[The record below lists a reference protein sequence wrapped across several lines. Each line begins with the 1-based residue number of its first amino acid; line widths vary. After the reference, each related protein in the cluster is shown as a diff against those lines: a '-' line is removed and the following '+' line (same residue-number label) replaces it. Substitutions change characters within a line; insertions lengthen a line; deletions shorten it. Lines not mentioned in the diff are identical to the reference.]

1 MQRSGFPGLFF
12 YFSCF
17 HHCLLAIIK
26 LQGEHEKVRGVKVG
40 DGSMAIDIKPMH
52 SYWLALLSVCCL
64 IVFVFVL
71 PQFFISYFQRSSESV
86 DSFDTFK
93 LGLENIS
100 QDFLR
105 ALTQRNNFSYT
116 VALVTNHTG
125 HDQVGN
131 RNVDILIQ
139 KGLNIKKIFVPYDD
153 LDAGSHKSTGQKH
166 IDSVTRIPIFNL
178 LGRQINV
185 EDFKKIDVIFFDL
198 QDVGIRYSG
207 SLGILLNV
215 MEVAGRLGKTVVVL
229 DRPNLLGDAI
239 EGAFEPTNLQQS
251 LLSVSVPIRYGM
263 TIGELAQYCNKYLLK
278 TAAKLFVVPMDHY
291 NRHLYPYKAPTGKLS
306 PNIHSIESC
315 HGYSF
320 LGLLGEVA
328 PFDIGIGTDK
338 AFQCILLP
346 HHIAFSKKQ
355 WFNLKEQLKVLGI
368 DSGFYRYYSYRK
380 KEFCRGL
387 RVCIRDIGTFSLF
400 KALVATLEFF
410 QNEGVA
416 LKFSDQ
422 FSKIPGMY
430 KVKELVKGTR
440 RREDF
445 EAELKYELEQF
456 FVMASSSFIY
466 KPYPKVVL
474 V

>member
-1 MQRSGFPGLFF
+1 M
-12 YFSCF
+12 
-17 HHCLLAIIK
+17 
-26 LQGEHEKVRGVKVG
+26 V
-40 DGSMAIDIKPMH
+40 
-52 SYWLALLSVCCL
+52 
-64 IVFVFVL
+64 VFVFIL
-71 PQFFISYFQRSSESV
+71 PQFFISYFQRPCQSNDNIE
-86 DSFDTFK
+86 TFK

-100 QDFLR
+100 QEFLR
-105 ALTQRNNFSYT
+105 ALMPHNKFSYT

-125 HDQVGN
+125 KDQVGN
-131 RNVDILIQ
+131 RNVDILRQ
-139 KGLNIKKIFVPYDD
+139 KGLKIKKIFVPIND
-153 LDAGSHKSTGQKH
+153 LDTGSRKSICQRI
-166 IDSVTRIPIFNL
+166 IDSTTHIPIFNL
-178 LGRQINV
+178 QGRQINS
-185 EDFKKIDVIFFDL
+185 EDFKGIDVIFFDL

-207 SLGILLNV
+207 SLGILMNV
-215 MEVAGRLGKTVVVL
+215 MEVAGRMGKTVVVL
-229 DRPNLLGDAI
+229 DRPNLLGDVI
-239 EGAFEPTNLQQS
+239 EGAFGAIDIQQS
-251 LLSVSVPIRYGM
+251 LLSVPVPIRYGM

-278 TAAKLFVVPMDHY
+278 TAATLFVVPMDHY
-291 NRHLYPYKAPTGKLS
+291 NRHLYPYKVPIGKIS
-306 PNIHSIESC
+306 PNIGSIESC

-355 WFNLKEQLKVLGI
+355 WFKLREQLKDFGI

-380 KEFCRGL
+380 KEFCSGL
-387 RVCIRDIGTFSLF
+387 RVCIRDIGNFSLF

-410 QNEGVA
+410 KHEGVA

-422 FSKIPGMY
+422 FSKIPGMC
-430 KVKELVKGTR
+430 KVKELVQGTR
-440 RREDF
+440 KREDL

-466 KPYPKVVL
+466 KPYPKVIL

>member
-1 MQRSGFPGLFF
+1 
-12 YFSCF
+12 
-17 HHCLLAIIK
+17 
-26 LQGEHEKVRGVKVG
+26 
-40 DGSMAIDIKPMH
+40 MAIGIQPMRN
-52 SYWLALLSVCCL
+52 YWFALLSVCCM

-71 PQFFISYFQRSSESV
+71 PQLFISYFQRPCEQN
-86 DSFDTFK
+86 DSIDAFK

-100 QDFLR
+100 EDFLR
-105 ALTQRNNFSYT
+105 ALTPRGNFSYT

-125 HDQVGN
+125 KDQIGN
-131 RNVDILIQ
+131 RNIDILLAR
-139 KGLNIKKIFVPYDD
+139 GLQIKKIFVPFDG
-153 LDAGSHKSTGQKH
+153 LNTEGRKSASQKN
-166 IDSVTRIPIFNL
+166 IDPVTRIPIFNL
-178 LGRQINV
+178 QGRQIKV
-185 EDFKKIDVIFFDL
+185 EDFKGIDVIFFDL

-207 SLGILLNV
+207 SLGTLMNV
-215 MEVAGRLGKTVVVL
+215 MEVAGRSGKTVVVL

-239 EGAFEPTNLQQS
+239 EGAFSATDITQS

-278 TAAKLFVVPMDHY
+278 AAATLFVVPMDHY
-291 NRHLYPYKAPTGKLS
+291 NRHLYPYKAPIGKLS
-306 PNIHSIESC
+306 PNINSIESC

-320 LGLLGEVA
+320 LGLLGEVS

-346 HHIAFSKKQ
+346 HHITFSKKQ
-355 WFNLKEQLKVLGI
+355 WFKLKEQLKDLGI
-368 DSGFYRYYSYRK
+368 DSGFYRYYSNRK
-380 KEFCRGL
+380 KEFCSGL
-387 RVCIRDIGTFSLF
+387 RVCIRDIGNFSLF
-400 KALVATLEFF
+400 KALVATLGFF
-410 QNEGVA
+410 QKEGVV

-430 KVKELVKGTR
+430 KVKELVQGTIK
-440 RREDF
+440 REDF